1 MANTMSIDKK
11 ILKEIE
17 RHHRINKYINEQEVG
32 GLVPGL
38 PEPDAAA
45 PAGAEPAT
53 PAAAPTGTPE
63 KIDLATDT
71 EVEKITDGGEVATE
85 EGGSQELDV
94 TELVN
99 AQKNIETKQE
109 EYFDNLFG
117 YIQNLESKL
126 SEMDNLVNK
135 LNDIESKLEKYRPKS
150 AEEKLQLRTID
161 SGPFNKKLSDFF
173 DDKKEDWEKSGKQEY
188 ILTSDEVEDISPAE
202 IKKTFSS
209 NETDQLPFKF

>member
-45 PAGAEPAT
+45 PGGAEPAT
-53 PAAAPTGTPE
+53 PTAAPTATPE

-94 TELVN
+94 TDLVT

-150 AEEKLQLRTID
+150 AEEKLELRTID

-173 DDKKEDWEKSGKQEY
+173 DDKKEDWEKSGKHEY
-188 ILTSDEVEDISPAE
+188 ILTSDEIEDISPAE
-202 IKKTFSS
+202 IKKTFQQS
-209 NETDQLPFKF
+209 NPNQLPNKF

>member
-1 MANTMSIDKK
+1 MDNTMSIDKK

-45 PAGAEPAT
+45 PGGAEPAT
-53 PAAAPTGTPE
+53 PTAAPTATPE

-94 TELVN
+94 TDLVT

-150 AEEKLQLRTID
+150 AEEKLELRTID

-173 DDKKEDWEKSGKQEY
+173 DDKKEDWEKSGKHEY
-188 ILTSDEVEDISPAE
+188 ILTIYLVTY
-202 IKKTFSS
+202 KT
-209 NETDQLPFKF
+209 